1 VTETQDQ
8 AETVSAA
15 PAERGRYALYVEPSG
30 GVVIARAAGI
40 CDTCRDCG
48 CGDQVEP
55 ITIPAA
61 LVAMARAAAEGKMK
75 LPSVKQLKQ
84 LAGSKGPRDGRR

>member
-1 VTETQDQ
+1 VTETQAEDQ
-8 AETVSAA
+8 APAA
-15 PAERGRYALYVEPSG
+15 GEPAERGRYALYVEPSG

-40 CDTCRDCG
+40 CATCQECG
-48 CGDQVEP
+48 CGEQADP

-75 LPSVKQLKQ
+75 LPTVKQLKQ
-84 LAGSKGPRDGRR
+84 LAGSRGPNGRR